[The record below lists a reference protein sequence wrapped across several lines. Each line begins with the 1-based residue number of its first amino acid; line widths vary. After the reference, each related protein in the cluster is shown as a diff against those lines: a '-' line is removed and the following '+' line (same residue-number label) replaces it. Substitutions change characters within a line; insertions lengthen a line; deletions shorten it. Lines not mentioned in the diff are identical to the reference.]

1 MFDVETKE
9 RLEEK
14 TILGAENL
22 LASMEDILLWS
33 KGQMENFKPKQT
45 TFKVHELFT
54 DNQKVFSG
62 YVNISVEYEN
72 PEDVEIFTDRDYL
85 KTIIRNLTSNSIHS
99 FTNTKN
105 RTIIWKAWINEN
117 GPALSITDNGP
128 GATEAKFKA
137 LYDETQ
143 VVGIKSGLG
152 LHLIR
157 DFAKAIDCH
166 IEVHSEIGK
175 GTTITLIFK

>member
-1 MFDVETKE
+1 MFDVETKD

-105 RTIIWKAWINEN
+105 PTIIWKA
-117 GPALSITDNGP
+117 
-128 GATEAKFKA
+128 
-137 LYDETQ
+137 
-143 VVGIKSGLG
+143 
-152 LHLIR
+152 
-157 DFAKAIDCH
+157 
-166 IEVHSEIGK
+166 
-175 GTTITLIFK
+175 